1 MFKTQYLTDHLKKE
15 GVNSKIT
22 ELSDQIQYIEQA
34 KEFYQLK
41 RYRRS
46 DVDSESGSQVKRI
59 DVPGDG
65 SCLFWSVTMAYLIP
79 VRNDDALFRQRYE
92 VLFGNDGT
100 VTQNLDHIRGLVRN
114 LGAANYDDTFAN
126 LVRNVFRNRVV
137 DHISSYRNE
146 FRDFVEGDFER
157 YLENMRNPDTWG
169 GEPEIRAMSGMLS
182 ATISVSGEV
191 ETQYGNGNT
200 QIQLFHVG
208 APGKRNHYN
217 FGLERN
223 IIDNDKELAKGL
235 KRVMGKVRPQDFE
248 LIQLLIEEASKEVG
262 ISRQD
267 EDFKSFEPRFQSFVD
282 QIPSYL
288 HSVEKAGFFTHFFL
302 GSFSTLLDT
311 KIAEKLNIKKIYFS
325 FDTSKTLKVAIVKN
339 GQIGNAEDAINNID
353 LFSIS
358 EGKRGH
364 QFTVNELENILRK
377 NIDRSKIRDR
387 DVENEILNIKNE
399 IQDRIKSRLVQIY
412 KGKGDIFV
420 NMEAKEILDSATS
433 KEFHEIEKGIWNN
446 PEGDIAKLSDSDA
459 QTVSRSLKKVL
470 EKINNVHSEY
480 VGSVVYDNSA
490 REASHHGFM
499 VGVFMNF
506 HYRYNLRVYPEQ
518 FAGRGYADI
527 ILLARGPDRALDS
540 IPIIIELKAGAGSN
554 ATPDKALQQAEKYAQ
569 GFQPNIQRVL
579 TTADDI
585 LCVGVNLDN
594 PSPISDVRVSNR
606 RERIIPL
613 FQDMLK
619 SADDWDTQRI
629 GTIELKGQ
637 VKDNLE
643 RIYHTFP
650 GTPEKGDN
658 HYFSRFL
665 LGQSLLLNRVEDLKT
680 GFKKYIFIYGDNI
693 PTEVHPDLRE
703 LGRPAA
709 KRARERLSANLDASH
724 AVVTMVLIPENTEK
738 LVYVMNIVEAN
749 RKDVLN
755 GLNEVLPLDRL
766 NREIGN
772 REIIELSLNFDTR
785 YKSDFKRYL
794 TIWAEKYNSLQEY
807 NNGDNRFQGTFKEVT
822 YPNELKETFDKALD
836 VQSLSIRGYSRLL
849 EKIGEGIFPFKSLV
863 NKEAHFQGILNGVF
877 SYYSDLKL
885 QESPETRAL
894 VLTEFQTG
902 RGERIDMLVHGI
914 KFVAQGGNAEEY
926 IPVGLELKTSRQG
939 KGAQALLRE
948 ANDQINEEY
957 KEGVTYKT
965 LTDGDEVKFIGVVFD
980 KGSNN
985 PNKLIL
991 TSRTTKEG
999 FIPVEVVHSSVH
1011 MLPTGEATQ
1020 SLNKLNLNGCAKQSN
1035 RKKRSIKCLF
1045 SKDDVEKFSKGRV
1058 DKNNVGKVIIDSEKF
1073 LTYVKSSQDEGK
1085 NAQLIEFIG
1094 NKNIEGDYKY
1104 LVDKVIGD
1112 QGYERYIQNERIKD
1126 LYGDVLQQNSD
1137 LTKNP
1142 KLKSRLMNAAG
1153 GIQLIR
1159 GIHGAIVSC
1168 KDGTATDCG
1177 LNLGGIGWS
1186 FVSQP
1191 IENVMVKTAPK
1202 VVTSAG
1208 RVVGRI
1214 IPGTLGRQTKFAVQ
1228 VAGVKFGSTVAK
1240 GVAGAAAGVFD
1251 IIDIG
1256 ISANNL
1262 IDCKKRENSDNPC
1275 GEKEIRDNIASIA
1288 FSGVSFVSGVTLTA
1302 ASLPGVGIGVGFGLM
1317 VTHGVY
1323 SGISNIIE
1331 YEKKYDTT
1339 HGENFDIFLH
1349 TLLLSSMPYDL
1360 EHLAARNNM
1369 VNSQAK
1375 RAWKALS
1382 DSPNDVVAYGVG
1394 FGVDSDTPSLH
1405 AGYGKILM
1413 NRTDAD
1419 TTNLSRV
1426 IPDPI
1431 QNATMICLPQ
1441 VTSEIYEKG
1450 IKKSVPTA
1458 VHHCENTMVIADRRR
1473 MQNGTI
1479 ILYNLESIDEGT
1491 IVGSNTLNNYFLIFR
1506 GNTGITG
1513 GNNTVNKFILV
1524 KPGGF
1529 SGKIIGGSNA
1539 TNILDLSQSTEYDF
1553 VQAKIDYRFRPNAPG
1568 LLRLTTNLHRLINDY
1583 VDSNVDAFRYSYIG
1597 RQNKTDNVL
1606 CTYNSRRLTRN
1617 DNRDVFINSGGGLS
1631 KNEKDTVDNCKKVAI
1646 APYTKVTGAENDY
1659 TFYIKTT
1666 DYEAKDLYSE
1676 IDVKGTGTVIFPETN
1691 LLDDCDEI
1699 SYFSTNN
1706 TLSLKIGLGQGNQY
1720 TLDIKNYIKQ
1730 GSNQPNFMLID
1741 KNGSNI
1747 IPKIEKLE
1755 SSITKIN
1762 SFELHT
1768 EHSLDS
1774 FDAAENHYKEIL
1786 INNKDYKVFG
1796 VVRAKLQSNSAFQH
1810 MVFGS
1815 SGEDIINFDQR
1826 SMFARGGNGSDM
1838 YVIDSNT
1845 EKREIIIDN
1854 NSDDKKLDM
1863 LVMPEVPEEF
1873 SIQQCN
1879 LHLNYSNT
1887 HVQVRN
1893 YLKGNSYR
1901 HLMVMNSKGETF
1913 IPYVQSMSC
1922 AGSSVESGKLSP
1934 FFHATQTQ
1942 NMFLLPKDFEGD
1954 HVVIDSNLEDIEKYK
1969 DEDDLLLTR
1978 EGEIPFIIRVED
1990 FYNDQSKWR
1999 DVNFLLWNNGN
2010 FFSYLGLQQEVD
2022 GIMDYQDKLKNDYE
2036 KIIKEYVIDFTKS
2049 ISITHNQDGTLTSV
2063 GQDEERIG
2071 VVILKDITPDQIRVS
2086 SSNTDLVFSDE
2097 VSNHVINVKNWNN
2110 SESYRISTLEFDLG
2124 LEPIIIRRLDRFS
2137 LSDIAEI
2144 QGLINKA
2151 SEICQKKAGCE
2162 ANIEAKNNDGQT
2174 LFHVAAQEGK
2184 LRSIRFLIGKIESM
2198 NFEDNLYSEP
2208 DELVKAVRQ
2217 RERLKSL
2224 INEKDKFGYTPLQYA
2239 AKNGKWDIVNLF
2251 LDKTAERNQDDV
2263 ADKDKFSTSWTTVH
2277 YAVYN
2282 GNMSLF
2288 NDIFQF
2294 LSDKETIVN
2303 TKDSSDWTPLH
2314 YAVYYNALD
2323 VVKFLVNKGADI
2335 SVKDKDSKTPLDLAA
2350 QENNTSVA
2358 EFLKQTELDKKLL
2371 VAVQDTGLN
2380 EVKDLINQKANI
2392 NAKDMYGWTPL
2403 HFAASRNKLSVV
2415 EFLFNNNANINAKDV
2430 YGNTPLHVAAQ
2441 YSSNLEIVKFLLD
2454 KDISGINNITN
2465 NGWTPLHVAIQG
2477 NKLNTVEL
2485 LLGRGADIE
2494 VRDIYNQTSLDLAT
2508 RKGYL
2513 DIAGILKQVQLDRK
2527 LLTIVESGGF
2537 NEAKGLIAQGA
2548 NIDTND
2554 KNGNTLLYSA
2564 AEIGDLNLVKLLLD
2578 NGANIEAKNGEY
2590 QATPLH
2596 GAVENYRID
2605 VVKLLLNR
2613 GANVNAEDKDNWT
2626 PLHYGAD
2633 TNSPDIVKVLV
2644 DAHANLG
2651 AKGNYGKTLLDIA
2664 KDKGHNNI
2672 VEYLEKKLRGGR
2684 GERKRRHHHGDHNSH
2699 NLSRKP
2705 LAIDQ
2710 PQIATSSGAKP
2721 SSWIND
2727 LFSRVKSSV
2736 GRLLSSK
2743 SEGTASSL
2751 SQVDGQFAKASISN
2765 SSFTGTT
2772 LPSDGTDK
2780 RQENGGFF
2788 RDNVD
2793 YVNANLK
2800 RMCERQA
2807 PVKFK
2812 PKDRNTILE
2821 MGDHYLSQVDFNGT
2835 ITLFDLL
2842 IRRVTGQKYISTIDQ
2857 SISPLEAQ
2865 EYTLNITKGFE
2876 KVVEQAGLKSGVSMH
2891 RLNID
2896 FVEIQKEVTGKIMSG
2911 KFDEISGIFNSYV
2924 EKACS
2929 GKEAGKLSPKKFEKF
2944 IAQFNKGLLNQSI
2957 EQILHNRGGRLEVD
2971 GTKKQQIS
2979 LEPQSYLSNASVH
2992 SHSEVSTCLSE
3003 IGVTKLGGNINR

>member
-262 ISRQD
+262 ISQQD

-302 GSFSTLLDT
+302 GSFSTLPDI

-433 KEFHEIEKGIWNN
+433 KEFYEIEKGIWNN

-459 QTVSRSLKKVL
+459 QIVSRSLKKVL

-490 REASHHGFM
+490 REAAHHGFM

-540 IPIIIELKAGAGSN
+540 ISIIIELKAGAGSN
-554 ATPDKALQQAEKYAQ
+554 ATPDKALQQAERYAQ
-569 GFQPNIQRVL
+569 GFQPNVQRVL
-579 TTADDI
+579 TTADNI
-585 LCVGVNLDN
+585 LYVGVNLDN
-594 PSPISDVRVSNR
+594 PSPISDIKVSNR
-606 RERIIPL
+606 GEEIIPF

-619 SADDWDTQRI
+619 SSDDWDTQEI
-629 GTIELKGQ
+629 GKRELKEQ
-637 VKDNLE
+637 IKDNME

-650 GTPEKGDN
+650 GTSEKGDN

-665 LGQSLLLNRVEDLKT
+665 LGQSLLLSEDSGTSL
-680 GFKKYIFIYGDNI
+680 KKYIFIYGDNI
-693 PTEVHPDLRE
+693 PTEVHPNLRR

-709 KRARERLSANLDASH
+709 QRARERLSANLDASH

-836 VQSLSIRGYSRLL
+836 IQSLSIRGYSRLL

-926 IPVGLELKTSRQG
+926 TPIGLELKASRQG

-1186 FVSQP
+1186 FASQP
-1191 IENVMVKTAPK
+1191 IENVMVKIAPK
-1202 VVTSAG
+1202 VVTSAEK
-1208 RVVGRI
+1208 VVGRI
-1214 IPGTLGRQTKFAVQ
+1214 IPGTLGKQTKFVVQ
-1228 VAGVKFGSTVAK
+1228 VAGVKFGSKIAK
-1240 GVAGAAAGVFD
+1240 GTAGAIAGIFD

-1262 IDCKKRENSDNPC
+1262 VDCKNREDSNNPC

-1288 FSGVSFVSGVTLTA
+1288 FSGVSFVSGVALTA

-1854 NSDDKKLDM
+1854 NSGDKKLDM

-1954 HVVIDSNLEDIEKYK
+1954 HLVIDSNLEDIEKYK

-2010 FFSYLGLQQEVD
+2010 FFPYLGLQQEVD

-2294 LSDKETIVN
+2294 LSDKETMIN

-2350 QENNTSVA
+2350 QENDTNVA

-2371 VAVQDTGLN
+2371 AAVQDAGLN

-2392 NAKDMYGWTPL
+2392 NAKDMYGWTLL
-2403 HFAASRNKLSVV
+2403 HFAASRDKLSVV

-2441 YSSNLEIVKFLLD
+2441 YSSSLEIVKFLLD

-2651 AKGNYGKTLLDIA
+2651 AKGNYGKTPLDIA

-2672 VEYLEKKLRGGR
+2672 VECLEKKLRGGR

-2957 EQILHNRGGRLEVD
+2957 EQILHNRDGRLEVD

>member
-262 ISRQD
+262 ISQQD

-302 GSFSTLLDT
+302 GSFSTLPDI

-433 KEFHEIEKGIWNN
+433 KEFYEIEKGIWNN

-459 QTVSRSLKKVL
+459 QIVSRSLKKVL

-490 REASHHGFM
+490 REAAHHGFM

-540 IPIIIELKAGAGSN
+540 ISIIIELKAGAGSN
-554 ATPDKALQQAEKYAQ
+554 ATPDKALQQAERYAQ
-569 GFQPNIQRVL
+569 GFQPNVQRVL
-579 TTADDI
+579 TTADNI
-585 LCVGVNLDN
+585 LYVGVNLDN
-594 PSPISDVRVSNR
+594 PSPISDIKVSNR
-606 RERIIPL
+606 GEEIIPL

-619 SADDWDTQRI
+619 SSDDWDTQEI
-629 GTIELKGQ
+629 GKRELKEQ
-637 VKDNLE
+637 IKDNME

-650 GTPEKGDN
+650 GTSEKGDN

-665 LGQSLLLNRVEDLKT
+665 LGQSLLLSEDSGTSL
-680 GFKKYIFIYGDNI
+680 KKYIFIYGDNI
-693 PTEVHPDLRE
+693 PTEVHPNLRR

-709 KRARERLSANLDASH
+709 QRARERLSANLDASH

-836 VQSLSIRGYSRLL
+836 IQSLSIRGYSRLL

-926 IPVGLELKTSRQG
+926 TPIGLELKASRQG

-1186 FVSQP
+1186 FASQP
-1191 IENVMVKTAPK
+1191 IENVMVKIAPK
-1202 VVTSAG
+1202 VVTSAEK
-1208 RVVGRI
+1208 VVGRI
-1214 IPGTLGRQTKFAVQ
+1214 IPGTLGKQTKFVVQ
-1228 VAGVKFGSTVAK
+1228 VAGVKFGSKIAK
-1240 GVAGAAAGVFD
+1240 GTAGAIAGIFD

-1262 IDCKKRENSDNPC
+1262 VDCKNREDSNNPC

-1288 FSGVSFVSGVTLTA
+1288 FSGVSFVSGVALTA

-1854 NSDDKKLDM
+1854 NSGDKKLDM

-1954 HVVIDSNLEDIEKYK
+1954 HLVIDSNLEDIEKYK

-2010 FFSYLGLQQEVD
+2010 FFPYLGLQQEVD

-2294 LSDKETIVN
+2294 LSDKETMIN

-2350 QENNTSVA
+2350 QENDTNVA

-2371 VAVQDTGLN
+2371 AAVQDAGLN

-2392 NAKDMYGWTPL
+2392 NAKDMYGWTLL
-2403 HFAASRNKLSVV
+2403 HFAASRDKLSVV

-2441 YSSNLEIVKFLLD
+2441 YSSSLEIVKFLLD

-2651 AKGNYGKTLLDIA
+2651 AKGNYGKTPLDIA

-2672 VEYLEKKLRGGR
+2672 VECLEKKLRGGR

-2957 EQILHNRGGRLEVD
+2957 EQILHNRDGRLEVD

>member
-262 ISRQD
+262 ISQQD

-302 GSFSTLLDT
+302 GSFSTLPDI

-433 KEFHEIEKGIWNN
+433 KEFYEIEKGIWNN

-490 REASHHGFM
+490 REAAHHGFM

-554 ATPDKALQQAEKYAQ
+554 ATPDKALQQAERYAQ
-569 GFQPNIQRVL
+569 GFQPNVQRVL
-579 TTADDI
+579 TTADNI
-585 LCVGVNLDN
+585 LYVGVNLDN
-594 PSPISDVRVSNR
+594 PSPISDIKVSNR
-606 RERIIPL
+606 GEEIIPL

-619 SADDWDTQRI
+619 SSDDWDTQEI
-629 GTIELKGQ
+629 GKRELKEQ
-637 VKDNLE
+637 IKDNME

-650 GTPEKGDN
+650 GTSEKGDN

-665 LGQSLLLNRVEDLKT
+665 LGQSLLLSEDSGTSL
-680 GFKKYIFIYGDNI
+680 KKYIFIYGDNI
-693 PTEVHPDLRE
+693 PTEVHPNLRR

-709 KRARERLSANLDASH
+709 QRARERLSANLDASH

-836 VQSLSIRGYSRLL
+836 IQSLSIRGYSRLL

-926 IPVGLELKTSRQG
+926 TPIGLELKASRQG

-1186 FVSQP
+1186 FASQP
-1191 IENVMVKTAPK
+1191 IENVMVKIAPK
-1202 VVTSAG
+1202 VVTSAEK
-1208 RVVGRI
+1208 VVGRI
-1214 IPGTLGRQTKFAVQ
+1214 IPGTLGKQTKFVVQ
-1228 VAGVKFGSTVAK
+1228 VAGVKFGSKIAK
-1240 GVAGAAAGVFD
+1240 GTAGAIAGIFD

-1262 IDCKKRENSDNPC
+1262 VDCKNREDSNNPC

-1288 FSGVSFVSGVTLTA
+1288 FSGVSFVSGVALTA

-1854 NSDDKKLDM
+1854 NSGDKKLDM

-1954 HVVIDSNLEDIEKYK
+1954 HLVIDSNLEDIEKYK

-2010 FFSYLGLQQEVD
+2010 FFPYLGLQQEVD

-2294 LSDKETIVN
+2294 LSDKETMIN

-2350 QENNTSVA
+2350 QENDTNVA

-2371 VAVQDTGLN
+2371 AAVQDAGLN

-2392 NAKDMYGWTPL
+2392 NAKDMYGWTLL
-2403 HFAASRNKLSVV
+2403 HFAASRDKLSVV

-2441 YSSNLEIVKFLLD
+2441 YSSSLEIVKFLLD

-2537 NEAKGLIAQGA
+2537 NEAKGLIAQDA

-2651 AKGNYGKTLLDIA
+2651 AKGNYGKTPLDIA

-2957 EQILHNRGGRLEVD
+2957 EQILHNRDGRLEVD

>member
-1 MFKTQYLTDHLKKE
+1 
-15 GVNSKIT
+15 
-22 ELSDQIQYIEQA
+22 
-34 KEFYQLK
+34 
-41 RYRRS
+41 
-46 DVDSESGSQVKRI
+46 
-59 DVPGDG
+59 
-65 SCLFWSVTMAYLIP
+65 MAYLIP
-79 VRNDDALFRQRYE
+79 VRNEDALFRQRYE

-262 ISRQD
+262 ISQQD

-302 GSFSTLLDT
+302 GSFSTLPDI

-433 KEFHEIEKGIWNN
+433 KEFYEIEKGIWNN

-490 REASHHGFM
+490 REAAHHGFM

-554 ATPDKALQQAEKYAQ
+554 ATPDKALQQAERYAQ
-569 GFQPNIQRVL
+569 GFQPNVQRVL
-579 TTADDI
+579 TTADNI
-585 LCVGVNLDN
+585 LYVGVNLDN
-594 PSPISDVRVSNR
+594 PSPISDIKVSNR
-606 RERIIPL
+606 GEEIIPL

-619 SADDWDTQRI
+619 SSDDWDTQEI
-629 GTIELKGQ
+629 GKRELKEQ
-637 VKDNLE
+637 IKDNME

-650 GTPEKGDN
+650 GTSEKGDN

-665 LGQSLLLNRVEDLKT
+665 LGQSLLLSEDSGTSL
-680 GFKKYIFIYGDNI
+680 KKYIFIYGDNI
-693 PTEVHPDLRE
+693 PTEVHPNLRR

-709 KRARERLSANLDASH
+709 QRARERLSANLDASH

-836 VQSLSIRGYSRLL
+836 IQSLSIRGYSRLL

-926 IPVGLELKTSRQG
+926 TPIGLELKASRQG

-1186 FVSQP
+1186 FASQP
-1191 IENVMVKTAPK
+1191 IENVMVKIAPK
-1202 VVTSAG
+1202 VVTSAEK
-1208 RVVGRI
+1208 VVGRI
-1214 IPGTLGRQTKFAVQ
+1214 IPGTLGKQTKFVVQ
-1228 VAGVKFGSTVAK
+1228 VAGVKFGSKIAK
-1240 GVAGAAAGVFD
+1240 GTAGAIAGIFD

-1262 IDCKKRENSDNPC
+1262 VDCKNREDSNNPC

-1288 FSGVSFVSGVTLTA
+1288 FSGVSFVSGVALTA

-1431 QNATMICLPQ
+1431 QNATIICLPQ

-1854 NSDDKKLDM
+1854 NSGDKKLDM

-1954 HVVIDSNLEDIEKYK
+1954 HLVIDSNLEDIEKYK

-2010 FFSYLGLQQEVD
+2010 FFPYLGLQQEVD

-2294 LSDKETIVN
+2294 LSDKETMIN

-2350 QENNTSVA
+2350 QENDTNVA

-2371 VAVQDTGLN
+2371 AAVQDAGLN

-2392 NAKDMYGWTPL
+2392 NAKDMYGWTLL
-2403 HFAASRNKLSVV
+2403 HFAASRDKLSVV

-2441 YSSNLEIVKFLLD
+2441 YSSSLEIVKFLLD

-2651 AKGNYGKTLLDIA
+2651 AKGNYGKTPLDIA

-2957 EQILHNRGGRLEVD
+2957 EQILHNRDGRLEVD

>member
-1 MFKTQYLTDHLKKE
+1 MNF
-15 GVNSKIT
+15 
-22 ELSDQIQYIEQA
+22 
-34 KEFYQLK
+34 
-41 RYRRS
+41 RYR
-46 DVDSESGSQVKRI
+46 
-59 DVPGDG
+59 
-65 SCLFWSVTMAYLIP
+65 
-79 VRNDDALFRQRYE
+79 
-92 VLFGNDGT
+92 
-100 VTQNLDHIRGLVRN
+100 H
-114 LGAANYDDTFAN
+114 
-126 LVRNVFRNRVV
+126 
-137 DHISSYRNE
+137 
-146 FRDFVEGDFER
+146 
-157 YLENMRNPDTWG
+157 
-169 GEPEIRAMSGMLS
+169 
-182 ATISVSGEV
+182 
-191 ETQYGNGNT
+191 
-200 QIQLFHVG
+200 
-208 APGKRNHYN
+208 
-217 FGLERN
+217 
-223 IIDNDKELAKGL
+223 
-235 KRVMGKVRPQDFE
+235 
-248 LIQLLIEEASKEVG
+248 
-262 ISRQD
+262 
-267 EDFKSFEPRFQSFVD
+267 
-282 QIPSYL
+282 
-288 HSVEKAGFFTHFFL
+288 
-302 GSFSTLLDT
+302 
-311 KIAEKLNIKKIYFS
+311 
-325 FDTSKTLKVAIVKN
+325 
-339 GQIGNAEDAINNID
+339 
-353 LFSIS
+353 
-358 EGKRGH
+358 
-364 QFTVNELENILRK
+364 
-377 NIDRSKIRDR
+377 
-387 DVENEILNIKNE
+387 
-399 IQDRIKSRLVQIY
+399 
-412 KGKGDIFV
+412 
-420 NMEAKEILDSATS
+420 
-433 KEFHEIEKGIWNN
+433 
-446 PEGDIAKLSDSDA
+446 
-459 QTVSRSLKKVL
+459 
-470 EKINNVHSEY
+470 
-480 VGSVVYDNSA
+480 
-490 REASHHGFM
+490 
-499 VGVFMNF
+499 
-506 HYRYNLRVYPEQ
+506 NLRVYLEQ

-527 ILLARGPDRALDS
+527 VLVPRGEKRALDA
-540 IPIIIELKAGAGSN
+540 IPIIIEMKAATKEELKELEKGGKTKDGSQT
-554 ATPDKALQQAEKYAQ
+554 TPAVALKQAEDYTK
-569 GFQPNIQRVL
+569 GFQPNVMRVL
-579 TTADDI
+579 TTANDI
-585 LCVGVNLDN
+585 LCVGVNLDY
-594 PSPISDVRVSNR
+594 PSAISDIATKSRDQK
-606 RERIIPL
+606 ITPL
-613 FQDMLK
+613 FNNILESIDKQNNGEITQEQLK
-619 SADDWDTQRI
+619 TQI
-629 GTIELKGQ
+629 QENI
-637 VKDNLE
+637 E

-650 GTPEKGDN
+650 GTGEKGDS

-665 LGQSLLLNRVEDLKT
+665 SGQSILLDKALEVQ
-680 GFKKYIFIYGDNI
+680 FKKYIFIPNVVTYAKFCNLLLDACDQISKPEISKIVRNLVKEVESVDLGLVDPEIVDIVRKIKEENGKNVETIKNIIKKDIVEKDGVKEKIKEVLKNENI
-693 PTEVHPDLRE
+693 PTEALRPSKQPPRTAAPKKEIDPD
-703 LGRPAA
+703 P
-709 KRARERLSANLDASH
+709 SY
-724 AVVTMVLIPENTEK
+724 AVVTMVFIPEEGSKK
-738 LVYVMNIVEAN
+738 LTYVMNIVEADG
-749 RKDVLN
+749 RA
-755 GLNEVLPLDRL
+755 EVVSKGIPLDKL
-766 NREIGN
+766 KQEIGN
-772 REIIELSLNFDTR
+772 RKIVELNLNFNIKKQ
-785 YKSDFKRYL
+785 KSDFKEYFSMEVGEPISLEQYSNKKTDKFKGNFENVPYPDELKRTFDEALGSQRSSTSDQPLSIDRY
-794 TIWAEKYNSLQEY
+794 
-807 NNGDNRFQGTFKEVT
+807 
-822 YPNELKETFDKALD
+822 NELLRAVGKGVLPLKPLIE
-836 VQSLSIRGYSRLL
+836 
-849 EKIGEGIFPFKSLV
+849 
-863 NKEAHFQGILNGVF
+863 KEAHFQAVLHGAF
-877 SYYSDLKL
+877 SHYSDIKL
-885 QESPETRAL
+885 GESQENRAL

-902 RGERIDMLVHGI
+902 RGKRIDMVVHGI
-914 KFVAQGGNAEEY
+914 KFADQASSATEY
-926 IPVGLELKTSRQG
+926 DPVGLELKGPREG
-939 KGAQALLRE
+939 KTADALKDE
-948 ANDQINEEY
+948 ANKQIADEY
-957 KEGVTYKT
+957 TKGVTYKT
-965 LTDGDEVKFIGVVFD
+965 LTDGKEVDFIGVVFD
-980 KGSNN
+980 KSVSNADS
-985 PNKLIL
+985 LIL
-991 TSRTTKEG
+991 MSKDE
-999 FIPVEVVHSSVH
+999 FASVKVVHSSIFSFSQQQ
-1011 MLPTGEATQ
+1011 P
-1020 SLNKLNLNGCAKQSN
+1020 
-1035 RKKRSIKCLF
+1035 RKKFDPNTCVGQGGRSRRSINNCLF
-1045 SKDDVEKFSKGRV
+1045 SKGDVEKFSKGNIDENNV
-1058 DKNNVGKVIIDSEKF
+1058 DKIIIDSEKF

-1112 QGYERYIQNERIKD
+1112 QGYERYIQNGRIKD

-1142 KLKSRLMNAAG
+1142 KLKSGLMNAAG

-1382 DSPNDVVAYGVG
+1382 DSPNDGVG

-2371 VAVQDTGLN
+2371 AAVQDTGLN

-2651 AKGNYGKTLLDIA
+2651 AKGNYGKTPLDIA

-2957 EQILHNRGGRLEVD
+2957 EQILHNRDGRLEVD

>member
-262 ISRQD
+262 ISQQD

-302 GSFSTLLDT
+302 GSFSTLPDI

-433 KEFHEIEKGIWNN
+433 KEFYEIEKGIWNN

-490 REASHHGFM
+490 REAAHHGFM

-554 ATPDKALQQAEKYAQ
+554 ATPDKALQQAERYAQ
-569 GFQPNIQRVL
+569 GFQPNVQRVL
-579 TTADDI
+579 TTADNI
-585 LCVGVNLDN
+585 LYVGVNLDN
-594 PSPISDVRVSNR
+594 PSPISDIKVSNR
-606 RERIIPL
+606 GEEIIPL

-619 SADDWDTQRI
+619 SSDDWDTQEI
-629 GTIELKGQ
+629 GKRELKEQ
-637 VKDNLE
+637 IKDNME

-650 GTPEKGDN
+650 GTSEKGDN

-665 LGQSLLLNRVEDLKT
+665 LGQSLLLSEDSGTSL
-680 GFKKYIFIYGDNI
+680 KKYIFIYGDNI
-693 PTEVHPDLRE
+693 PTEVHPNLRR

-709 KRARERLSANLDASH
+709 QRARERLSANLDASH

-836 VQSLSIRGYSRLL
+836 IQSLSIRGYSRLL

-926 IPVGLELKTSRQG
+926 TPIGLELKASRQG

-1186 FVSQP
+1186 FASQP
-1191 IENVMVKTAPK
+1191 IENVMVKIAPK
-1202 VVTSAG
+1202 VVTSAEK
-1208 RVVGRI
+1208 VVGRI
-1214 IPGTLGRQTKFAVQ
+1214 IPGTLGKQTKFVVQ
-1228 VAGVKFGSTVAK
+1228 VAGVKFGSKIAK
-1240 GVAGAAAGVFD
+1240 GTAGAIAGIFD

-1262 IDCKKRENSDNPC
+1262 VDCKNREDSNNPC

-1288 FSGVSFVSGVTLTA
+1288 FSGVSFVSGVALTA

-1431 QNATMICLPQ
+1431 QNATIICLPQ

-1854 NSDDKKLDM
+1854 NSGDKKLDM

-1954 HVVIDSNLEDIEKYK
+1954 HLVIDSNLEDIEKYK

-2010 FFSYLGLQQEVD
+2010 FFPYLGLQQEVD

-2294 LSDKETIVN
+2294 LSDKETMIN

-2350 QENNTSVA
+2350 QENDTNVA

-2371 VAVQDTGLN
+2371 AAVQDAGLN

-2392 NAKDMYGWTPL
+2392 NAKDMYGWTLL
-2403 HFAASRNKLSVV
+2403 HFAASRDKLSVV

-2441 YSSNLEIVKFLLD
+2441 YSSSLEIVKFLLD

-2651 AKGNYGKTLLDIA
+2651 AKGNYGKTPLDIA

-2957 EQILHNRGGRLEVD
+2957 EQILHNRDGRLEVD

>member
-262 ISRQD
+262 ISQQD

-302 GSFSTLLDT
+302 GSFSTLPDI

-433 KEFHEIEKGIWNN
+433 KEFYEIEKGIWNN

-490 REASHHGFM
+490 REAAHHGFM

-554 ATPDKALQQAEKYAQ
+554 ATPDKALQQAERYAQ
-569 GFQPNIQRVL
+569 GFQPNVQRVL
-579 TTADDI
+579 TTADNI
-585 LCVGVNLDN
+585 LYVGVNLDN
-594 PSPISDVRVSNR
+594 PSPISDIKVSNR
-606 RERIIPL
+606 GEEIIPL

-619 SADDWDTQRI
+619 SSDDWDTQEI
-629 GTIELKGQ
+629 GKRELKEQ
-637 VKDNLE
+637 IKDNME

-650 GTPEKGDN
+650 GTSEKGDN

-665 LGQSLLLNRVEDLKT
+665 LGQSLLLSEDSGTSL
-680 GFKKYIFIYGDNI
+680 KKYIFIYGDNI
-693 PTEVHPDLRE
+693 PTEVHPNLRR

-709 KRARERLSANLDASH
+709 QRARERLSANLDASH

-836 VQSLSIRGYSRLL
+836 IQSLSIRGYSRLL

-926 IPVGLELKTSRQG
+926 TPIGLELKASRQG

-1186 FVSQP
+1186 FASQP
-1191 IENVMVKTAPK
+1191 IENVMVKIAPK
-1202 VVTSAG
+1202 VVTSAEK
-1208 RVVGRI
+1208 VVGRI
-1214 IPGTLGRQTKFAVQ
+1214 IPGTLGKQTKFVVQ
-1228 VAGVKFGSTVAK
+1228 VAGVKFGSKIAK
-1240 GVAGAAAGVFD
+1240 GTAGAIAGIFD

-1262 IDCKKRENSDNPC
+1262 VDCKNREDSNNPC

-1288 FSGVSFVSGVTLTA
+1288 FSGVSFVSGVALTA

-1854 NSDDKKLDM
+1854 NSGDKKLDM

-1954 HVVIDSNLEDIEKYK
+1954 HLVIDSNLEDIEKYK

-2010 FFSYLGLQQEVD
+2010 FFPYLGLQQEVD

-2294 LSDKETIVN
+2294 LSDKETMIN

-2350 QENNTSVA
+2350 QENDTNVA

-2371 VAVQDTGLN
+2371 AAVQDAGLN

-2392 NAKDMYGWTPL
+2392 NAKDMYGWTLL
-2403 HFAASRNKLSVV
+2403 HFAASRDKLSVV

-2441 YSSNLEIVKFLLD
+2441 YSSSLEIVKFLLD

-2651 AKGNYGKTLLDIA
+2651 AKGNYGKTPLDIA

-2957 EQILHNRGGRLEVD
+2957 EQILHNRDGRLEVD